1 MANKGRT
8 TKTKESA
15 RTNRPATTALQLELN
30 QFVATHAEGW
40 SHAEWLQLLDRLR
53 SLGIPADSDKV
64 GAQLEKTRLAAVLRS
79 KQVPGLGPRRIEAL
93 VDRFQTL
100 WSFRHASTDDIRGVV
115 QSAPV
120 VDAIEAARR

>member
-1 MANKGRT
+1 MANRSRT
-8 TKTKESA
+8 TKTKEGA
-15 RTNRPATTALQLELN
+15 RTSRPTASALQLELN

-40 SHAEWLQLLDRLR
+40 SHNEWLALLDRLR
-53 SLGIPADSDKV
+53 SLGIQADPEKV

-100 WSFRHASTDDIRGVV
+100 WSVRHASTEDIRSVV
-115 QSAPV
+115 PSAPV
-120 VDAIEAARR
+120 VDALEAARR

>member
-15 RTNRPATTALQLELN
+15 RTSRPTTSALQLELN

-40 SHAEWLQLLDRLR
+40 SHDEWVQLLDRLR
-53 SLGIPADSDKV
+53 SLGIPADPDKV
-64 GAQLEKTRLAAVLRS
+64 GPQLEKTRLAAVLRS

-93 VDRFQTL
+93 VDRFETL
-100 WSFRHASTDDIRGVV
+100 WSFRHASTDDIRSVV
-115 QSAPV
+115 PSAPV
-120 VDAIEAARR
+120 VEALEAARR